1 MKKIKLLDK
10 NISKNGFNYKL
21 RWFSRK
27 MNNSNNY
34 RTDIKIETTINNIQD
49 MNNFINLCIPKKWI
63 TYNEK
68 NKITSLKITHN
79 ININSK
85 GSYDIITKNFLLLRN
100 GSLIII
106 KK

>member
-10 NISKNGFNYKL
+10 NGFNYKIIL
-21 RWFSRK
+21 FIRK
-27 MNNSNNY
+27 MNNGNSY

-85 GSYDIITKNFLLLRN
+85 GSCDIITKNFLLLRN